1 MHLQSKVVVHRTPE
15 QVWAYLSNH
24 ANVPAWD
31 RGVESTRPNPATA
44 PGVGFE
50 FDTFRD
56 SSGSNLEA
64 DRGRMSYRVTQTD
77 PVDGCVVKLTNSD
90 GNARYFKEAE
100 WRFRVDPAP
109 EGALVTCAAH
119 FKLRFR
125 YLVLAPVLFV
135 MRKAIHRDLLS
146 LKRALENG

>member
-1 MHLQSKVVVHRTPE
+1 MQLESKVVIHRSPE
-15 QVWAYLSNH
+15 QVWAYLSDH

-31 RGVESTRPNPATA
+31 RGVESTRPNPETA
-44 PGVGFE
+44 PGLGFE

-56 SSGSNLEA
+56 PAGGGSAA

-77 PVDGCVVKLTNSD
+77 PEEGCVVELTNRD
-90 GNARYFKEAE
+90 GNARYFREGE
-100 WRFRVDPAP
+100 WRFRVDPAQG
-109 EGALVTCAAH
+109 GALITCAAH
-119 FKLRFR
+119 FRLRLR
-125 YLVLAPVLFV
+125 YLVLAPILFF